1 VIRRPTQR
9 KQNQQVMNHWQSTSI
24 SGKRNSE
31 NLAGEGD
38 AGVRAGKHAG
48 PVVKA
53 LSAVRVSDA
62 IVSND

>member
-1 VIRRPTQR
+1 MCPLPLREKATQ
-9 KQNQQVMNHWQSTSI
+9 
-24 SGKRNSE
+24 E
-31 NLAGEGD
+31 F
-38 AGVRAGKHAG
+38 AGKHAG